1 MPLPAARTGQEGP
14 AHADNDLLAVG
25 DRRAYPADFLRG
37 LFHSD
42 GCRANNWTQTMIGG
56 KLKRYYYP
64 RWHFTTTAAEIRTWC
79 CEALDLIGV
88 PWRQSDWKTI
98 SVSTRAGVAEFDE
111 LIGLKA

>member
-1 MPLPAARTGQEGP
+1 M
-14 AHADNDLLAVG
+14 
-25 DRRAYPADFLRG
+25 G

-42 GCRANNWTQTMIGG
+42 GCRANNWTQKMIGG

-64 RWHFTTTAAEIRTWC
+64 RWRFTNNSAEIRTWC

-98 SVSTRAGVAEFDE
+98 SVSTRAGVARLDE
-111 LIGLKA
+111 LIGLKC